1 MAHALERPI
10 SSTSL
15 ADALGAEHCGRES
28 AISHVGTQLDNNIEN
43 CLYFTN
49 MYTPS
54 KSGNSIVIASD
65 AISDRDV
72 IIRSSNPRLTFAKA
86 LRWILDNCGIS
97 TWKYPAK
104 ISSTA
109 TISKNA
115 VLHPGIEVG
124 PHVVIEDNVVIHSG
138 TRIGARTRIRAS
150 SSIGGDGFGFERDI
164 DGTPVRIPHL
174 GGVHIASDVE
184 IGSLCS
190 VVRGTLDDTV
200 IEDHV
205 KTDNLVHIA
214 HNCYI
219 GASSLLTACCELS
232 GGVQLGKQCWVGP
245 NASIMQKVTVGEG
258 AFIGIGAVVL
268 KDIEPHTVWAG
279 NPARMIRRLTS

>member
-1 MAHALERPI
+1 MAHALERPV
-10 SSTSL
+10 SSACL
-15 ADALGAEHCGRES
+15 ANALGAEHCGREV
-28 AISHVGTQLDNNIEN
+28 AISYVGSHLDNDVDN
-43 CLYFTN
+43 CIYFTKK
-49 MYTPS
+49 YAPS
-54 KSGNSIVIASD
+54 KSGNSIVIAPD
-65 AISDRDV
+65 AISDHDA
-72 IIRSSNPRLTFAKA
+72 IIRSSNPRLTFARA

-97 TWKYPAK
+97 TWNYPAK

-109 TISKNA
+109 TIGKNV

-124 PHVVIEDNVVIHSG
+124 PHVVIEDNVVIHPG

-150 SSIGGDGFGFERDI
+150 SSVGGDGFGFERDL

-190 VVRGTLDDTV
+190 VVRGTLVDTV
-200 IEDHV
+200 IEEHV

-214 HNCYI
+214 HNCRI
-219 GASSLLTACCELS
+219 GAGSLLTACCELS

-245 NASIMQKVTVGEG
+245 NASIMQKVAIGEG
-258 AFIGIGAVVL
+258 AFIGIGAVIL
-268 KDIEPHTVWAG
+268 KDIEPRTVWAG